1 MTERLHAM
9 LRVKIVHALL
19 KHRFDPEVE
28 KLELRELELAVAVYN
43 DQLLELKRMQRLPD
57 GWLPKIEQIH
67 VQFGEK
73 WVYLHFKVPMI
84 VPTSKEFSP
93 FAVYEAGHKRSTEYF
108 KLLEAKQDLEAR
120 KTQARRAASVIIGE
134 AKTVKQLLEAWPEVA
149 PFIPEAEAASTLP
162 ALNMKTV
169 NQMLALPITE
179 K

>member
-9 LRVKIVHALL
+9 LRTKIINALL
-19 KHRFDPEVE
+19 KHRFDPEVD
-28 KLELRELELAVAVYN
+28 KLELRALGLAVAVYN
-43 DQLLELKRMQRLPD
+43 DQLPELGRMRRLPD
-57 GWLPKIEQIH
+57 GWLPKIEQIQ

-73 WVYLHFKVPMI
+73 WVHLVFKVPMI
-84 VPTSKEFSP
+84 ILASKDYPP
-93 FAVYEAGHKRSTEYF
+93 FASYEADHKLSTEYF

-120 KTQARRAASVIIGE
+120 KVQAKKAASVIIGE

-149 PFIPEAEAASTLP
+149 PFIPEAEPASTLP
-162 ALNMKTV
+162 AINMKTI